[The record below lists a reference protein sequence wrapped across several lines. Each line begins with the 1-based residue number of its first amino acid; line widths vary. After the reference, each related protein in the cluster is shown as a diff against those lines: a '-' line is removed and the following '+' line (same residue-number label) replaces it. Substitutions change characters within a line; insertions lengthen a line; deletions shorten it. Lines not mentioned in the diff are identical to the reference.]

1 MRQILTILTLGL
13 SLLTLSLGGSNAF
26 AGEVSRALFTTAIED
41 REPVIAIDSISSNS
55 FSSLSFFTE
64 LNDFQGSSITHQWV
78 YNDKVMFEKSFDVSG
93 ARWRVWTSKTFLPG
107 WTGTW
112 TVNVLD
118 DERSILTSKSF
129 EYH

>member
-1 MRQILTILTLGL
+1 MRQILNFILITLVFTI
-13 SLLTLSLGGSNAF
+13 GSAH
-26 AGEVSRALFTTAIED
+26 AGEVSRAVFTTAISD
-41 REPVIAIDSISSNS
+41 REPVIAVDSISSNS

-64 LNDFQGSSITHQWV
+64 LKDLQGHNITHQWV
-78 YNDKVMFEKSFDVSG
+78 FNGDVMFEKSFEVNG

-118 DERSILTSKSF
+118 DDRSVLTSKSF
-129 EYH
+129 EYQ